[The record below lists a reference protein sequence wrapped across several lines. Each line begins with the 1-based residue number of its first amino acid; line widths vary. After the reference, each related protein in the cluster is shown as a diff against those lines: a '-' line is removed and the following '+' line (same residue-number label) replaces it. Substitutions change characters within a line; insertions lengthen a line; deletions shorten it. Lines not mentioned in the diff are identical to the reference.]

1 VAYNGLLRTPNGG
14 DIVDTWLKNWI
25 DEWDSGYEQM
35 IVEREQVQGKKKI
48 WKFLFFRKEVKA

>member
-1 VAYNGLLRTPNGG
+1 
-14 DIVDTWLKNWI
+14 VDTWLKNWI